1 VGQSSID
8 LGIHE
13 LELMHHYQAMV
24 SFTLSG
30 QPPVQQTWQSVVP
43 KEATSH
49 SGLMHALLALA
60 ALHRS
65 HFDSCRSGHYRNAA
79 IRHQN
84 LSLPY
89 LRSLL
94 NNASAENCNA
104 LFPLSAIIAV
114 FVFALPQS
122 QIVCAEFDPFKEM
135 ITIIELVKGI
145 SAVTDMTRDWI
156 LRGPLRPLLRPG
168 VWGASLVIP
177 EDVEDAL
184 NCLLLR
190 NNTLIQSDSKRA
202 TYNAAIGM
210 LRKTFEFL
218 TLNPAD
224 HGVGLHWA
232 AVIERHY
239 IDLLKAEEPM
249 ALVLLA
255 HFGVALHA
263 SRKNWW
269 SGNWGCQ
276 LVKAVYGML
285 EDDWRP
291 WIQWPIIRVGLSS
304 LSPLTVSCALRSYIS
319 QDLPELPIDQID
331 FPQYD
336 QTMMGC

>member
-24 SFTLSG
+24 CSTLSG
-30 QPPVQQTWQSVVP
+30 QPPVQQTWQSVIP

-49 SGLMHALLALA
+49 PGLMHALLALA

-65 HFDSCRSGHYRNAA
+65 HFDSCRSSHYRNAA
-79 IRHQN
+79 MRHQN

-94 NNASAENCNA
+94 NNASTENCNA
-104 LFPLSAIIAV
+104 LFALSVTIVI
-114 FVFALPQS
+114 FVSAWPQS
-122 QIVCAEFDPFKEM
+122 QIAPTEFNPFKEM
-135 ITIIELVKGI
+135 ITIIELVKGL
-145 SAVTDMTRDWI
+145 SAVAKMTRNWI
-156 LRGPLRPLLRPG
+156 LQGPLRPLMLPG
-168 VWGASLVIP
+168 QWGVSLAIP
-177 EDVEDAL
+177 DDIGDAL

-190 NNTLIQSDSKRA
+190 NNTLMQSDSKRV
-202 TYNAAIGM
+202 TYNKAIGM
-210 LRKTFEFL
+210 LRKTFEML
-218 TLNPAD
+218 TLSPAD
-224 HGVGLHWA
+224 FGMSLFWTA
-232 AVIERHY
+232 IIERHY

-276 LVKAVYGML
+276 LVKAVYEML
-285 EDDWRP
+285 EDHWRP
-291 WIQWPIIRVGLSS
+291 WIQWPVIRVGLRSV
-304 LSPLTVSCALRSYIS
+304 SPLTVPCVVRSYIS

-336 QTMMGC
+336 QTMTRC